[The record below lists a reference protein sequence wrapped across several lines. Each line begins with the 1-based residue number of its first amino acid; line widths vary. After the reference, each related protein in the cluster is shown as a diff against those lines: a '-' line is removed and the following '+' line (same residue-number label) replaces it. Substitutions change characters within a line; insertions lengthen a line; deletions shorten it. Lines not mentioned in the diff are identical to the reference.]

1 MKTFCTVKTVSAI
14 LLLGLVMAS
23 NPAAMAEDAQ
33 TAAPAT
39 GEEQAAWTPP
49 PPPPDEFD
57 WIQLNSGEWLKGEF
71 KVLYDDEVEFD
82 SDELGLLNIDWADI
96 KQVRGH
102 AEHSLHFE
110 GQEGDV
116 VGNFQMTGDQVVI
129 VAGEETREFNRAD
142 VISVVHG
149 KPKES
154 NYWSAKFSL
163 GLNISEGNSD
173 RRDTNL
179 MLNVKRRTADSR
191 FITDYLGYYS
201 ESKGIKTDD
210 NHRLGSTYDI
220 FKTRKFFW
228 RPLLAEYFRDPF
240 QNIDYQ
246 LTVGAGA
253 GYQLIDTSKTEWSIA
268 AGPALKYTRFEAVE
282 AGESDD
288 ESTLA
293 LWAGTDYN
301 RELNSKMD
309 LILGYSTVIGNQDS
323 GGYTHHA
330 IATLETEL
338 LSWLDFDTSFI
349 WDHIQNPTRDS
360 DGSLPEKNDYRLV
373 LGLGLDY

>member
-1 MKTFCTVKTVSAI
+1 MPSI
-14 LLLGLVMAS
+14 LLLNLVVACNS
-23 NPAAMAEDAQ
+23 IAMAEDVQ
-33 TAAPAT
+33 TTASVAEEEKAP
-39 GEEQAAWTPP
+39 WTPP

-71 KVLYDDEVEFD
+71 KVLYDDSVEFD
-82 SDELGLLNIDWADI
+82 SDELGLLDIDWGDI

-110 GQEGDV
+110 GQDGDV
-116 VGNFQMTGDQVVI
+116 VGNFQMTGDKVLVVS
-129 VAGEETREFNRAD
+129 GEESREFNRAD
-142 VISVVHG
+142 VVSVVHG

-163 GLNISEGNSD
+163 GLNLSEGNSTK
-173 RRDTNL
+173 RDTNL
-179 MLNVKRRTADSR
+179 MLNVKRRTSDSR
-191 FITDYLGYYS
+191 YITDYLGYYS
-201 ESKGIKTDD
+201 ESEGIRTDD

-220 FKTRKFFW
+220 FRTRRFFW
-228 RPLLAEYFRDPF
+228 RPLLAEFFRDPF

-268 AGPALKYTRFEAVE
+268 AGPAFKYTKFETVE
-282 AGESDD
+282 QGESGS
-288 ESTLA
+288 ESTPA

-301 RELNSKMD
+301 RELTSKMD
-309 LILGYSTVIGNQDS
+309 LILGYNTVIGNQDS

-349 WDHIQNPTRDS
+349 WDHIQNPTRNS
-360 DGSLPEKNDYRLV
+360 DGSLPEKDDYRFV
-373 LGLGLDY
+373 IGLGLDY

>member
-1 MKTFCTVKTVSAI
+1 MKAFFTVKTVSAI
-14 LLLGLVMAS
+14 LLFSLAMAS
-23 NPAAMAEDAQ
+23 NPATMAEE
-33 TAAPAT
+33 APTT
-39 GEEQAAWTPP
+39 GEEKVAWTPP

-71 KVLYDDEVEFD
+71 KVLYDDKVEFD
-82 SDELGLLNIDWADI
+82 SDELGLQTIDWGDI

-110 GQEGDV
+110 GQQGDV
-116 VGNFQMTGDQVVI
+116 VGNFQMTGDKVLVVS
-129 VAGEETREFNRAD
+129 GEESREFNRAD
-142 VISVVHG
+142 VVSVVHG

-163 GLNISEGNSD
+163 GLNVSEGNSD
-173 RRDTNL
+173 RRDLNL
-179 MLNVKRRTADSR
+179 MLNVKRRTAESR
-191 FITDYLGYYS
+191 FLTDYLGYYS
-201 ESKGIKTDD
+201 ESAGIKTDD

-220 FKTRKFFW
+220 FKTRRFFW

-246 LTVGAGA
+246 FTVGAGA

-268 AGPALKYTRFEAVE
+268 AGPAFKYTKFETVE
-282 AGESDD
+282 QGESGSK
-288 ESTLA
+288 STPA

-301 RELNSKMD
+301 RELTSKMD
-309 LILGYSTVIGNQDS
+309 LILGYNTVIGNQDS

-349 WDHIQNPTRDS
+349 WDRIQNPTRNS
-360 DGSLPEKNDYRLV
+360 DGSLPEKNDYRFV
-373 LGLGLDY
+373 IGLGLDY